1 VDVVEGPTLISVD
14 EIEHGVRLNLSDG
27 ETLELAA
34 ESLPPALPVA
44 GEVVPPALLD
54 DLREAAA
61 RKRIARRL
69 FTLLGRRLHT
79 RRTLSRKLRE
89 EGYPATAIDA
99 VLERFAA
106 EGIHSDRR
114 FAEAWCRDT
123 LRARPVGRRYL
134 ENKLRQQ
141 GVDADLAALVVGEQV
156 DPEDDRQ
163 RCRQAAA
170 KWWRRQRGAADLRAL
185 SRGQRFLRGRGF
197 SPALS
202 NQVIRATAPDREGD
216 T

>member
-1 VDVVEGPTLISVD
+1 MDVGEGPTLVSVD

-44 GEVVPPALLD
+44 GEVVPAALLA
-54 DLREAAA
+54 DLREADA

-69 FTLLGRRLHT
+69 FTLLGRRLRT
-79 RRTLSRKLRE
+79 RRSLRRKLID
-89 EGYPATAIDA
+89 EGYPATAVEA
-99 VLERFAA
+99 VLERFAE
-106 EGIHSDRR
+106 EGVHSDRR

-141 GVDADLAALVVGEQV
+141 GVDADLAAAVVGEQV
-156 DPEDDRQ
+156 DPEDDRL
-163 RCRQAAA
+163 RCRQAAV
-170 KWWRRQRGAADLRAL
+170 KWWRRQHGTVDLRAL
-185 SRGQRFLRGRGF
+185 SRGQRFLLGRGF
-197 SPALS
+197 SPVMS